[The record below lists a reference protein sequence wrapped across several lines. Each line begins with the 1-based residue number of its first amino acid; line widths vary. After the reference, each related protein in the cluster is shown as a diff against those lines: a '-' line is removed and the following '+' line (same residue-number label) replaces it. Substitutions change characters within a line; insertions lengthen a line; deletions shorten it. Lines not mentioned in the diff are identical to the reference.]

1 MTRKSWK
8 DLVDQPV
15 KAEAQDEGLD
25 TVPSLDEVATSHP
38 VLSKLMKEQAK
49 LKQNMDQVLKSASPR
64 SPSDSRFRVASFED
78 RRDEIARWDKKRRK
92 LTANVQHAR
101 QDETD
106 WAAKRDKLTQS
117 AKASQLQQNK
127 MTRQFQNTPKRVV
140 KASQAVNDWS
150 QKRDEFRETIGKK
163 PDSLREVAKPFGRTI
178 SQTAN
183 DWSQKRDEFRET
195 IGKKPDSLRKVAE
208 PFGKTISQTAN
219 DWLEKRDEMRNQIGK
234 KTGALR
240 DVPKPLD
247 NIARK
252 AASLNDKYDEN
263 RKKLRQ
269 IYGGD
274 MPQGLESLDDK
285 LQKIKNNMAAKRALE
300 RSSQLRDKAKL
311 AKKSLKDWENKR
323 DKDRLSKERSSEGDK
338 TSKALNIDRNLF
350 DLDERR
356 RKAQEK
362 RKAKKAEEDRLNKR
376 SKGRRR

>member
-25 TVPSLDEVATSHP
+25 TVPSLDEVATSNP

-163 PDSLREVAKPFGRTI
+163 PDSLREVAKPFG
-178 SQTAN
+178 
-183 DWSQKRDEFRET
+183 
-195 IGKKPDSLRKVAE
+195 
-208 PFGKTISQTAN
+208 KTISQTAN

-263 RKKLRQ
+263 REKLRQ

-338 TSKALNIDRNLF
+338 TSKALNIGRNLF